1 MPADQAPP
9 RLSTAFHRFWAGSLA
24 SNLADGVMLTALP
37 LLAVALTDD
46 PLAVAG
52 LTAAR
57 YLPWLLFGLLGG
69 ALVDRVDRGRAMVA
83 ANLLRAGAVA
93 VLAALVT
100 LDQAGVGWLYAVM
113 FTVMCCEIVY
123 DLSGR
128 AMLPA
133 LAPGAVDRANGR
145 LTASQET
152 AQDFVGAPLAGF
164 LFAVAAALPLAVNSG
179 AYLLGAL
186 ILMGLPSAA
195 RRPAAEHA
203 REAAGRGSLR
213 ADIGEG
219 LRFVYGDRVLR
230 ALVVFST
237 ATNLAAGAQAAVLV
251 LVVRDH
257 LGVPTPLFGV
267 FLAVGAVGA
276 LTGAL
281 SAAGLAARIGRF
293 AAVTGGYLLQAVCA
307 VVVAAATGSPW
318 IGAAA
323 WAVLAGASAVSGV
336 LSGGIVQ
343 QIVPSSL
350 LGRVMSVRRMLGLG
364 MVPVGALL
372 GGLLAR
378 LDLRLP
384 LLLGAAVFTLS
395 TLAVLR
401 HLRRAAARAD
411 LAERRARRELRG
423 PD

>member
-9 RLSTAFHRFWAGSLA
+9 RLSAAFHRFWAGSLA

-57 YLPWLLFGLLGG
+57 YLPWLLFGLVGG

-93 VLAALVT
+93 ALAALVA
-100 LDQAGVGWLYAVM
+100 LDRAGVGWLYAVM

-195 RRPAAEHA
+195 RRPAAAQA

-219 LRFVYGDRVLR
+219 LRFVYGDRALR

-237 ATNLAAGAQAAVLV
+237 AVNLAAGAQAAVLV

-257 LGVPTPLFGV
+257 LGVPAPLFGV

-281 SAAGLAARIGRF
+281 LAAGLAARVGRF

-323 WAVLAGASAVSGV
+323 WAVLAGASAVAGV

-343 QIVPSSL
+343 QIVPSGL

-384 LLLGAAVFTLS
+384 LLLGAVVFTLS

-411 LAERRARRELRG
+411 LAERRARRG
-423 PD
+423 SPDPD

>member
-9 RLSTAFHRFWAGSLA
+9 RLSAAFHRFWAGSLA

-57 YLPWLLFGLLGG
+57 YLPWLLFGLVGG

-93 VLAALVT
+93 ALAALVA

-195 RRPAAEHA
+195 RRPAAQA

-219 LRFVYGDRVLR
+219 LRFVYGDRALR

-237 ATNLAAGAQAAVLV
+237 AVNLAAGAQAAVLV

-257 LGVPTPLFGV
+257 LGVPAPLFGV

-281 SAAGLAARIGRF
+281 LAAGLAARVGRF

-323 WAVLAGASAVSGV
+323 WAVLAGASAVAGV

-343 QIVPSSL
+343 QIVPSGL

-384 LLLGAAVFTLS
+384 LLLGAVVFTLS

-411 LAERRARRELRG
+411 LAERRARRES
-423 PD
+423 PDPD

>member
-1 MPADQAPP
+1 MPAAPPPP
-9 RLSTAFHRFWAGSLA
+9 RLSASFHRFWAGSLA
-24 SNLADGVMLTALP
+24 SNLADGVMLTVLP

-57 YLPWLLFGLLGG
+57 YLPWLLFGLVGG

-83 ANLLRAGAVA
+83 ANLVRAAAVA
-93 VLAALVT
+93 ALAVLVAV
-100 LDQAGVGWLYAVM
+100 DQAGIGWLYAVM

-123 DLSGR
+123 DLAGR
-128 AMLPA
+128 AMLPG

-152 AQDFVGAPLAGF
+152 AQDFVGAPLAGL
-164 LFAVAAALPLAVNSG
+164 LFVAAAALPLAANSG

-186 ILMGLPSAA
+186 ILMGLPAAA
-195 RRPAAEHA
+195 RRPATAPAEGA
-203 REAAGRGSLR
+203 VRTSLR

-219 LRFVYGDRVLR
+219 LRYVYGDRALR
-230 ALVVFST
+230 ALFVF
-237 ATNLAAGAQAAVLV
+237 AAAVNLAAGAQAAVLV

-257 LGVPTPLFGV
+257 LGVPAPLFGV

-276 LTGAL
+276 LAGAL
-281 SAAGLAARIGRF
+281 LAAGLAARFGRF
-293 AAVTGGYLLQAVCA
+293 AAITSGYLLQAVCA

-323 WAVLAGASAVSGV
+323 WAVLAGASTVSGV
-336 LSGGIVQ
+336 LSGGVVQ
-343 QIVPSSL
+343 QIVPSGL
-350 LGRVMSVRRMLGLG
+350 LGRVMSVRRVLGFG
-364 MVPVGALL
+364 MVPLGALL

-378 LDLRLP
+378 VDLRLP
-384 LLLGAAVFTLS
+384 LLIGAAVFALGTLV
-395 TLAVLR
+395 VLR
-401 HLRRAAARAD
+401 HLRETASRAD
-411 LAERRARRELRG
+411 RAEQRAREETEN